1 MPSRVSGEGTGRG
14 GGAPRQRKKVKTMR
28 LFTAIEL
35 NEDAR
40 QAIAAEQ
47 KRIAGV
53 LGRDTES
60 SLTWIRPEHM
70 HLTLVFL
77 GEVEQAHTPAVIDAM
92 GEDLENA
99 EPFPMVFAGLGLF
112 PAHGAPRVLWLG
124 VSTGATE
131 AIELRRRV
139 AERLS
144 PTGVT
149 IEERAFH
156 PHLTLARWRKT
167 RHADRRRLAAADRGA
182 EVARVEVGA
191 VTLYQSRLS
200 SSGPTYTMLAR
211 APLVGGVRL

>member
-1 MPSRVSGEGTGRG
+1 
-14 GGAPRQRKKVKTMR
+14 MR

-40 QAIAAEQ
+40 RAIAAEQ

-53 LGRDTES
+53 LGRDPES
-60 SLTWIRPEHM
+60 SLKWIRPERM

-77 GEVEQAHTPAVIDAM
+77 GEIEEAHAPAVIDAM
-92 GEDLENA
+92 GEAIDEA
-99 EPFPMVFAGLGLF
+99 EPFPIVFAGLGLF
-112 PAHGAPRVLWLG
+112 PARGTPRVLWLG

-139 AERLS
+139 AERLL

-156 PHLTLARWRKT
+156 PHLTLARWRET
-167 RHADRRRLAAADRGA
+167 RHAVRARVAAADRGA
-182 EVARVEVGA
+182 EVARVDVGA

-211 APLVGGVRL
+211 APLAGGVRL

>member
-1 MPSRVSGEGTGRG
+1 
-14 GGAPRQRKKVKTMR
+14 MR

-40 QAIAAEQ
+40 RAIAAEQ

-53 LGRDTES
+53 LGRDPES
-60 SLTWIRPEHM
+60 SLKWIRPERM

-77 GEVEQAHTPAVIDAM
+77 GEIEEAHAPAVIDAM
-92 GEDLENA
+92 GEAIDEA
-99 EPFPMVFAGLGLF
+99 EPFPIVFAGLGLF
-112 PAHGAPRVLWLG
+112 LARGTPRVLWLG

-139 AERLS
+139 AERLL

-156 PHLTLARWRKT
+156 PHLTLARWRET
-167 RHADRRRLAAADRGA
+167 RHAVRARVAAADRGA
-182 EVARVEVGA
+182 EVARVDVGA

-211 APLVGGVRL
+211 APLAGGVRL